1 MINILDQESVFKTI
15 DKFEPHLQPI
25 FGQMSPQHILEHLIL
40 SLHLSTG
47 KRKIEFKGDDELA
60 KKIKASLILSD
71 AEMPIGIK
79 NPLLKDVPED
89 LVYETIDEAKRGL
102 KNELTYF
109 YKYKSNHPNATSI
122 HPRMN
127 VLTIGEWAIL
137 HSKHFSHH
145 FKQVS
150 LI

>member
-1 MINILDQESVFKTI
+1 MINILDQETVFKTI

-25 FGQMSPQHILEHLIL
+25 FGLMSPQHILEHLIL

-47 KRKIEFKGDDELA
+47 KRKIEFKGNDEMA
-60 KKIKASLILSD
+60 TSVKATLIYSD
-71 AEMPIGIK
+71 AEIPMGVK

-89 LVYETIDEAKRGL
+89 LAFATINEAKQAL
-102 KNELTYF
+102 KNELTHF
-109 YKYKSNHPNATSI
+109 YAYKSNHPDASSI

-127 VLTIGEWAIL
+127 VLTIDEWAKL

>member
-1 MINILDQESVFKTI
+1 MINILDQETVFKTI

-25 FGQMSPQHILEHLIL
+25 FGQMSPQHILEHLIP

-47 KRKIEFKGDDELA
+47 KRKIEFKGNDEMA
-60 KKIKASLILSD
+60 SKVKAALIHSD
-71 AEMPIGIK
+71 AEMPMGVK

-89 LVYETIDEAKRGL
+89 LVYTTIDEAKQAL
-102 KNELTYF
+102 KNELNHF
-109 YKYKSNHPNATSI
+109 YIYKSNHPDASSI

-127 VLTIGEWAIL
+127 VLTIDEWAKL